1 MISQYVI
8 VQQPA
13 QAAEQLFL
21 LYHGTSDNPES
32 MAQIGSWFAR
42 AFPQALVVSVG
53 APQPSGP
60 PPGRQWFAE
69 TDAQDITSRQR
80 VDAVLPHFVETVHYW
95 QQQSGVKPAATAL
108 VGFSQGS
115 TMVLEGISAQPEL
128 AGRVVAFSGRYIT
141 LPEQA
146 TTLTTIHLIHGEY
159 DEKVPLH
166 YAEEAAR
173 RLTALGGD
181 VTLDIVEDLP
191 HAIDDRSMK
200 LALDHLRYTIPRRY
214 FDEALG
220 GSTPGDDVIIM
231 M

>member
-1 MISQYVI
+1 MISQHVI

-13 QAAEQLFL
+13 AAAQLFL
-21 LYHGTSDNPES
+21 LYHGVGDNPDS
-32 MAQIGSWFAR
+32 MGEIGSWFAR
-42 AFPQALVVSVG
+42 AFPEALVISVG

-69 TDAQDITSRQR
+69 TATHDMTPQQQ
-80 VDAVLPHFVETVHYW
+80 VDAVMPGFVESVRYW
-95 QQQSGVKPAATAL
+95 QQKSGVKPGATAL

-115 TMVLEGISAQPEL
+115 TMVLEGVKAHPDL
-128 AGRVVAFSGRYIT
+128 AGRVIAFSGRYMT
-141 LPEQA
+141 LPEHA
-146 TTLTTIHLIHGEY
+146 TTFTTIHLIHGEY

-166 YAEEAAR
+166 FAEEAAH

-181 VTLDIVEDLP
+181 VTLDVVEDLP

-214 FDEALG
+214 FDEALS
-220 GSTPGDDVIIM
+220 GSKPGDDDVVIM